1 MLYIDFDLKRISV
14 WHWKIHDL
22 QLSNRAPGLYRE
34 NFLYCNKVFWC
45 RISQSS
51 LESQFFVL
59 KKSSS
64 NKIKSSYELSNDW
77 VHLHGKPKYEEYL
90 KMNVS

>member
-34 NFLYCNKVFWC
+34 RICYIVTRFFSVEYHNQALKVSF
-45 RISQSS
+45 S
-51 LESQFFVL
+51 F
-59 KKSSS
+59 
-64 NKIKSSYELSNDW
+64 
-77 VHLHGKPKYEEYL
+77 
-90 KMNVS
+90 